1 MMSKKRILPSIGLEG
16 TKEELLEF
24 LSDFEINKIAIS
36 FVGDRMVLTTSVPV
50 DINLMD
56 IFEQAYGI
64 SNENKLD
71 LNLVESSFDLL
82 TNPKFTVTKR
92 KDWMI
97 STPFVLNNAIIIRQK
112 IKPTP
117 VLEDNP
123 KPQLYRRNVA
133 SRDSLSVR
141 NDSLR

>member
-64 SNENKLD
+64 SNENKL
-71 LNLVESSFDLL
+71 
-82 TNPKFTVTKR
+82 
-92 KDWMI
+92 
-97 STPFVLNNAIIIRQK
+97 
-112 IKPTP
+112 
-117 VLEDNP
+117 
-123 KPQLYRRNVA
+123 
-133 SRDSLSVR
+133 
-141 NDSLR
+141 